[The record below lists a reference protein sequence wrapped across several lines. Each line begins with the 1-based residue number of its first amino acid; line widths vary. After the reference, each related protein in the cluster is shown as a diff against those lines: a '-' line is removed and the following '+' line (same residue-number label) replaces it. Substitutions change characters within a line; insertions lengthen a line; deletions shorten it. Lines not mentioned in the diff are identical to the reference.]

1 MDQMPCRGFGG
12 LLTNTAD
19 RAHSVPIQLKKRRRL
34 QFLFDI
40 FGPQTTHGKSANH
53 LEEGIR
59 ELQCAMKE
67 QIKVLSAILE
77 VLREKNGTN

>member
-1 MDQMPCRGFGG
+1 MPRRGFGG

-19 RAHSVPIQLKKRRRL
+19 RACSVPIQPKKRRRL
-34 QFLFDI
+34 QSPFDI
-40 FGPQTTHGKSANH
+40 FGPQTTHRESENC

-67 QIKVLSAILE
+67 QTKVLSAILE
-77 VLREKNGTN
+77 VLREKNID